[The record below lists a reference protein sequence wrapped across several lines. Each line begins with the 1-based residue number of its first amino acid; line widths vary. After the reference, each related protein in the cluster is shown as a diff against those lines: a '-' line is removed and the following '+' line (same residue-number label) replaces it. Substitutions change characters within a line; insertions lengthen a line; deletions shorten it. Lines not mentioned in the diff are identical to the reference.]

1 MSQSVRMELSPNGN
15 ILTMIIQELETKVT
29 GENIHNNNKGR
40 CDLLRS
46 HFMRAKRSIFHRK
59 KQLELEEFIVNE
71 FADSLNGYDD
81 FISEEKTDKY
91 TKVIRDL
98 QILKTRLE
106 NHRTLIGEHR

>member
-1 MSQSVRMELSPNGN
+1 MLISVNNPMSQSVRMELSPNGN

-59 KQLELEEFIVNE
+59 KQLELEEFKQ
-71 FADSLNGYDD
+71 FRY
-81 FISEEKTDKY
+81 EES
-91 TKVIRDL
+91 
-98 QILKTRLE
+98 
-106 NHRTLIGEHR
+106 IGKG